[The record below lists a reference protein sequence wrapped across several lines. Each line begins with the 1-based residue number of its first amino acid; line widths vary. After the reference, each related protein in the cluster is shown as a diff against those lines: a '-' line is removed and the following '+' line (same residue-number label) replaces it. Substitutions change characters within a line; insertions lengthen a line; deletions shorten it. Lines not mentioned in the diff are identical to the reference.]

1 MQHSIN
7 ERSISEA
14 HSKLVH
20 HVIQYGQ
27 PVLTEDREFTVE
39 LTSPLCVHVDR
50 PMEPERI
57 LRSVGMSQAFMDS
70 YAQQL
75 RSITQ
80 TGFSYTYGNRLCDYP
95 EAHGHLLYTGNGD
108 GNGIDQIQSVINR
121 LNCTPTTRRAIMHTW
136 VVPIDIKAEHVPCM
150 QTVQFLIRN
159 NRLNCVATFRSND
172 MLMAWGANAYGL
184 SELMQVVADG
194 TYVDVGFLETYSISA
209 HIYYNRDSTTL
220 DKVLVE

>member
-1 MQHSIN
+1 
-7 ERSISEA
+7 
-14 HSKLVH
+14 
-20 HVIQYGQ
+20 
-27 PVLTEDREFTVE
+27 
-39 LTSPLCVHVDR
+39 
-50 PMEPERI
+50 
-57 LRSVGMSQAFMDS
+57 
-70 YAQQL
+70 
-75 RSITQ
+75 
-80 TGFSYTYGNRLCDYP
+80 
-95 EAHGHLLYTGNGD
+95 
-108 GNGIDQIQSVINR
+108 
-121 LNCTPTTRRAIMHTW
+121 
-136 VVPIDIKAEHVPCM
+136 M